1 MNPKVTVF
9 MPVYNTEKYLNESI
23 KSILNQTYKNF
34 ELLIIDDGSTDN
46 SLHIIKSF
54 KDNRIKVYENK
65 VNKGLPYTRN
75 LGLNLANGEYIAF
88 MDSDDISE
96 LNRLEVQV
104 KFLDEN
110 LEYNI
115 ISSNAYIGKKDTNKK
130 QTNNIRIFNLN
141 LMVQNVIINSTAMVR
156 VSFIKKYN
164 IKYRIEC
171 FVAQDYS
178 FWVDCAK
185 YTDMV
190 TLSNYLLT
198 YRIRPDN
205 ITTISSNKKSHQ
217 RKEIVDKIRIRALN
231 NNGIYLSSEEY
242 KVYNKIFSDP
252 VLELDIADYYK
263 GKNVIKKMVLLNKN
277 NSKEQ
282 FYNEVVKEYLN
293 KVYRSSLKI
302 KDKLKISLDRDLY
315 PNFKQYFKSQL
326 KIFLIKEYEKILI
339 KQRE

>member
-1 MNPKVTVF
+1 

-23 KSILNQTYKNF
+23 RSILNQTYKNF

-46 SLHIIKSF
+46 SLDIIKSF
-54 KDNRIKVYENK
+54 KDNRIKLYENK

-75 LGLNLANGEYIAF
+75 LALTLANGEYIAF

-96 LNRLEVQV
+96 LNRLKVQV

-110 LEYNI
+110 PEYNV
-115 ISSNAYIGKKDTNKK
+115 ISSKAYMGKKDTNKK
-130 QTNNIRIFNLN
+130 QSNNIRIFNLK

-164 IKYRIEC
+164 IKYRTEC

-190 TLSNYLLT
+190 ILSDYLLT
-198 YRIRPDN
+198 YRIREDN
-205 ITTISSNKKSHQ
+205 ITSISLNKKSHQ
-217 RKEIVDKIRIRALN
+217 RKNIIDKIRIRALN

-252 VLELDIADYYK
+252 VLKLDVDDYYK
-263 GKNVIKKMVLLNKN
+263 GKDIIKKMILLNKN
-277 NSKEQ
+277 SSKEK

-293 KVYRSSLKI
+293 KVYLSSINI
-302 KDKLKISLDRDLY
+302 KDKFKISLDIDLY

-326 KIFLIKEYEKILI
+326 KIFLIKMYEKILL
-339 KQRE
+339 KYS